1 MTRAG
6 LAALAVVALGLSACS
21 GGDADGG
28 SSELTVFAAA
38 SLQRPFEQIADDFE
52 ADHPGVT
59 VRFSFAGSSDLA
71 AQLVDG
77 APADVLAT
85 ADERTMGTVED
96 ADLLSGSPQTFAT
109 NSMTVVVPKDN
120 PARITSLADL
130 EGDVEL
136 VLCAP
141 QVPCGAAAE
150 RVEEASGLTFAP
162 VSEEAKVTDV
172 LGKVASGEADAGI
185 VYVTDAQSSDDVG
198 TVEIP
203 DEDNTSTSYPVATL
217 AGSEHH
223 DLADELVAAVLADAA
238 GDGAGHLEA
247 AGFAAP

>member
-6 LAALAVVALGLSACS
+6 LAALAVLALGLSACS
-21 GGDADGG
+21 SSSADGG

-85 ADERTMGTVED
+85 ADERTMGTVEE
-96 ADLLSGSPQTFAT
+96 AGLLAGSPQAFAT

-120 PARITSLADL
+120 PARIRTLSDL
-130 EGDVEL
+130 QGDVDL

-172 LGKVASGEADAGI
+172 LGKVTSGEADAGI
-185 VYVTDAQSSDDVG
+185 VYVTDAEGSANVG

-203 DEDNTSTSYPVATL
+203 DEDNTTTTCPVAAL
-217 AGSEHH
+217 AGSEHR
-223 DLADELVAAVLADAA
+223 DLADELVAAIRTDAA
-238 GDGAGHLEA
+238 GDGEGHLEA

>member
-1 MTRAG
+1 MTRPG
-6 LAALAVVALGLSACS
+6 LAALAVAALGLSACS
-21 GGDADGG
+21 GGDAGG

-38 SLQRPFEQIADDFE
+38 SLQRPLEQIAADVE

-85 ADERTMGTVED
+85 ADERTMGTVQD
-96 ADLLSGSPQTFAT
+96 ADLLAGSPQTFAT

-120 PARITSLADL
+120 PATITSLADL
-130 EGDVEL
+130 EGDVDL

-203 DEDNTSTSYPVATL
+203 DEDNTTTTYPVATL
-217 AGSEHH
+217 ADSEHR

-238 GDGAGHLEA
+238 GDGEGHLEA

>member
-1 MTRAG
+1 MTRPG
-6 LAALAVVALGLSACS
+6 LAALAVAALGLSACS
-21 GGDADGG
+21 SGDADGG

-38 SLQRPFEQIADDFE
+38 SLQRPLEQIADDFE

-85 ADERTMGTVED
+85 ADERTMGTVEE
-96 ADLLSGSPQTFAT
+96 AGLLAGSPQAFAT

-120 PARITSLADL
+120 PAKITSLADL
-130 EGDVEL
+130 QGDVDL

-203 DEDNTSTSYPVATL
+203 DEDNTTTTYPVAPL
-217 AGSEHH
+217 AGSDHR
-223 DLADELVAAVLADAA
+223 DLADELVAAVLEDAA
-238 GDGAGHLEA
+238 GDGEGHLEA